1 VCANLSIVTC
11 SNKRGQAVS
20 VDAIER
26 LEDIRAEIEVHGRV
40 RVPDLAA
47 RFGVSEMTVRRDLD
61 LLAGRGVV
69 RRVRGGAMAAGPQ
82 QFAER
87 FGREARAKE
96 KVVRKLVEVIGEA
109 RAIGID
115 ASSTLQRLA
124 PLLPDSGSRTVLTNG
139 PECFAALQEAPGVT
153 ALLTGGQLDR
163 RTGSLVGP
171 LATRAARDVALDV
184 LLVSAAGVD
193 PVLGSFETTLEEA
206 EVKLALADVSRRV
219 VLAVDHT
226 KLDASGPARCLPLDR
241 IDVVVT
247 DLDPGD
253 RRLEPFR
260 ALAEIR

>member
-1 VCANLSIVTC
+1 MSI
-11 SNKRGQAVS
+11 
-20 VDAIER
+20 DAIER
-26 LEDIRAEIEVHGRV
+26 LEEIRAEVEARGRV
-40 RVPDLAA
+40 RVPELAA
-47 RFGVSEMTVRRDLD
+47 RFAVSEMTIRRDLD
-61 LLAGRGVV
+61 LLSERGVV

-82 QFAER
+82 RFAER
-87 FGREARAKE
+87 FGRQAKAKE
-96 KVVRKLVEVIGEA
+96 RIVRKLVDLVGDA
-109 RAIGID
+109 VAVGID

-124 PLLPDSGSRTVLTNG
+124 PLLPETGTRTVLTNG

-153 ALLTGGQLDR
+153 ALLTGGQLDP

-171 LATRAARDVALDV
+171 LATRAARDVALDL

-193 PVLGSFETTLEEA
+193 PVLGTSETTLEEA
-206 EVKLALADVSRRV
+206 EVKLALAEVSRRV

-260 ALAEIR
+260 GLAEIR